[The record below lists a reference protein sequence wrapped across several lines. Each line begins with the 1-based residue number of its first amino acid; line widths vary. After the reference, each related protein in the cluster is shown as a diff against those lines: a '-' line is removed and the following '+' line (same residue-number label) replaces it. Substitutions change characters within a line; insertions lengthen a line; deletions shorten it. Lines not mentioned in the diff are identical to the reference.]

1 MTIVHVCCVLLQC
14 TPYWYF
20 IPTLYSSVVN
30 IISTYIYMT
39 VVIILFKLMH
49 CYLIFIS
56 LIIQTV
62 IFIRDKNAR
71 GQVSWWSLIGVAFL
85 PLFICTQTLFSFP
98 FRNLARTRAK
108 IAQESECIARGTSG
122 Q

>member
-14 TPYWYF
+14 TPYWYL

-49 CYLIFIS
+49 CYLIFIF

-71 GQVSWWSLIGVAFL
+71 GQVSWVVTFLLIGVAFYPSL
-85 PLFICTQTLFSFP
+85 SVHRRCFLFLFE
-98 FRNLARTRAK
+98 
-108 IAQESECIARGTSG
+108 IWRGHE
-122 Q
+122 QR

>member
-1 MTIVHVCCVLLQC
+1 MYVVYYYNVRTLLVFDI
-14 TPYWYF
+14 YK
-20 IPTLYSSVVN
+20 LYSSVVN

-71 GQVSWWSLIGVAFL
+71 GQVSWWSLFY
-85 PLFICTQTLFSFP
+85 
-98 FRNLARTRAK
+98 
-108 IAQESECIARGTSG
+108 
-122 Q
+122 